1 MNDESSVEKRLRE
14 LGLSLPDPAPTFEFL
29 RALAVGDLVFVSGHV
44 PYRDGEFRYRG
55 KVGRDF
61 DLEAGRKAA
70 ELALLG
76 SLASLKSVIGSL
88 DRVRRVV
95 KLNGYV
101 NCTPE
106 FTDLPKVMDAAS
118 RLAIEIFGDDGRHA
132 RTTVGVASLPLGAA
146 AEIEMTVQL
155 K

>member
-1 MNDESSVEKRLRE
+1 MIAESNVEKRLKE
-14 LGLSLPDPAPTFEFL
+14 LGLTLPEPPPTFEFL
-29 RALAVGDLVFVSGHV
+29 RAVAVGDLVFVSGHV
-44 PYRDGEFRYRG
+44 PYVNGEFRYRG

-61 DLEAGRKAA
+61 DLATAREAA

-76 SLASLKSVIGSL
+76 SLASLKSVIGDL
-88 DRVRRVV
+88 DKVKRVV

-106 FTDLPKVMDAAS
+106 FTDLPKVMDGAS
-118 RLAIEIFGDDGRHA
+118 KLAIEIFGEQGRHA
-132 RTTVGVASLPLGAA
+132 RTTVGVASLPLGVA